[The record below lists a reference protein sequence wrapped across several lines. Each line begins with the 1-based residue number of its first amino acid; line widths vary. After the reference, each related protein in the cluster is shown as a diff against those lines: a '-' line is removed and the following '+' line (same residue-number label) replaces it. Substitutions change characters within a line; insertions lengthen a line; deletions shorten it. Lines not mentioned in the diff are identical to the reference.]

1 MWLAAAAVAIA
12 VILNIRTGALQNT
25 IDRRVMRVRRRSLRR
40 LGR

>member
-1 MWLAAAAVAIA
+1 MWLAAALVMVGVSVVIA
-12 VILNIRTGALQNT
+12 TGRLHDT